1 VATVRIVQA
10 FLPFTTSAEMGGG
23 PWSLAELAHK
33 RHTNA
38 APTRGRRGVARE
50 QGRRAQKARN
60 RLLHSPRSPPSAAN
74 RCLPPLHVPR
84 RPTLRFTAPLS
95 DLVEAIAEPWRDL
108 DGHPAAEVPLST
120 RRTVLGSVLA
130 TQTLFSAS
138 EVDPVR
144 RPHAFGAGCRLGE
157 VYPRLTVFGRWEG

>member
-1 VATVRIVQA
+1 MLRVNRVGERRRPGIGFFILLVLLLLPRTAV
-10 FLPFTTSAEMGGG
+10 FLLFMF
-23 PWSLAELAHK
+23 
-33 RHTNA
+33 
-38 APTRGRRGVARE
+38 
-50 QGRRAQKARN
+50 QKAY
-60 RLLHSPRSPPSAAN
+60 A
-74 RCLPPLHVPR
+74 PLHR
-84 RPTLRFTAPLS
+84 SLS

-130 TQTLFSAS
+130 TQTLFPAS

-157 VYPRLTVFGRWEG
+157 VYPRLTVFGRWESSGASTGAGCIARIAKRLVPRARLSRAHCAISRAVPEHS